1 MVILVLENFVSEG
14 KALRRLNIF
23 LHFQER
29 KGSFKE
35 SHLKKKNHIFKVHS
49 LCLTHKSLSLYPH
62 IRMEK
67 GILLDKK
74 GEVKCLI
81 VVLVM
86 NFQWDLLKSHQD
98 THSTVDETSAFIHN
112 TCQLL
117 FPRDLKVQFCW
128 GARLRGHHRQVSFNY
143 IDKKLGKVNWI
154 SNPLLL
160 AQFLS
165 LLRMVTVSWVSS
177 GRETWLR

>member
-35 SHLKKKNHIFKVHS
+35 SHLKKKNHIFKVLS

-86 NFQWDLLKSHQD
+86 NFQWDLLKSQQD

-117 FPRDLKVQFCW
+117 FLRDLKVQFCW
-128 GARLRGHHRQVSFNY
+128 DARLRGHHRQVSFNY

-165 LLRMVTVSWVSS
+165 LLRMVIVS
-177 GRETWLR
+177 